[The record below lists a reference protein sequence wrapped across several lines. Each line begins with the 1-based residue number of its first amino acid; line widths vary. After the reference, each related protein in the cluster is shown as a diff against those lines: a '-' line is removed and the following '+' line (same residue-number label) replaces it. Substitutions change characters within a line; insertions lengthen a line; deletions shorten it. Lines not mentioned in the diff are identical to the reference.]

1 MPKQVKDRSKIV
13 VATDN
18 SASIKKAREFSHS
31 LNEHLRGA
39 DSRLQVQFLHYSEN
53 GEYAIFDVL
62 GHNPWPGI
70 DECKQIAQ
78 VKVDNEIAVHASGA
92 CLDLVFHGTHASNA
106 FSILKGGGFNI
117 ECSGDTPAGV
127 CTAPKFHATSSYD
140 HGAVLHCS
148 IHGVV
153 LSCHTSEKRRAFDT
167 WVGRYTPIGAN
178 LYNKHK
184 GSKLGQVI
192 SHPGNLCIERLS
204 LKKKEL
210 DSTISTTWIPGACYG
225 NKNPLD
231 AYHSLANER
240 SANGIESPKDF
251 RDLRMPG
258 IIRCFNHNPIVVK
271 SFIASILIPGASS
284 NDLRQTKARS
294 EPSRSH
300 QGDQVSVSHQEDQES
315 DDESSLSVCS
325 TDTQECRPPSVAS
338 TQFSCGTQ
346 RDGSR
351 SQTPPHASFF
361 SQFGEVVRRP
371 ISLKFEEGDRRF
383 ATNKQRDR
391 THICD
396 ACNLLFQYRGK
407 VSEFDGEFRY
417 TLPKGPTTQRYWN
430 WFYGYGDYT
439 WLCTSCLFEECREF
453 DTLDEFRDWLLHKK
467 LAYRGKRT
475 KSYQNGEKFRNGAA
489 RRRKC

>member
-1 MPKQVKDRSKIV
+1 MPKQVKDRRKIPV
-13 VATDN
+13 ETDT
-18 SASIKKAREFSHS
+18 SASLKKAREFSHR

-39 DSRLQVQFLHYSEN
+39 DSCLQVKFLHYSEN

-117 ECSGDTPAGV
+117 EYSGDTPAGV

-153 LSCHTSEKRRAFDT
+153 LCCHSPEKRDAFHT
-167 WVGRYTPIGAN
+167 WAGRYTPIGAN

-225 NKNPLD
+225 NKKPMD
-231 AYHSLANER
+231 AYHSLASER
-240 SANGIESPKDF
+240 SANGIERPKDL
-251 RDLRMPG
+251 RDLHMPG
-258 IIRCFNHNPIVVK
+258 IMRWFDLNPIVEK

-284 NDLRQTKARS
+284 HDLRQTKARS

-300 QGDQVSVSHQEDQES
+300 QGDQASDSHQEDQES

-325 TDTQECRPPSVAS
+325 TDTQEYSPPSVAS
-338 TQFSCGTQ
+338 TQLSCGTR
-346 RDGSR
+346 RDGFR
-351 SQTPPHASFF
+351 SQTPSHASFF
-361 SQFGEVVRRP
+361 SQFGQVVRRP
-371 ISLKFEEGDRRF
+371 MSLKYEEGDRRF

-391 THICD
+391 KHICD
-396 ACNLLFQYRGK
+396 ACGLFFDYRGK
-407 VSEFDGEFRY
+407 VNEFDGEYRY
-417 TLPKGPTTQRYWN
+417 TLPKCTTQQHHWN
-430 WFYGYGDYT
+430 WLHGYADYT
-439 WLCTSCLFEECREF
+439 WLCTSCLFEEHREF
-453 DTLDEFRDWLLHKK
+453 DNLDKFRDWLLRKK

-475 KSYQNGEKFRNGAA
+475 KSYQNRRA